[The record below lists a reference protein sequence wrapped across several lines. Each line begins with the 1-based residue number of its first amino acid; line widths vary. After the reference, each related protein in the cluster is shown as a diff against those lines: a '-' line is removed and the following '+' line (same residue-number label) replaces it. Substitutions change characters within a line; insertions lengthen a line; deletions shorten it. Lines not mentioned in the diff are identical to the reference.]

1 MKDFVLIL
9 SLDRMSNLILSWASL
24 VAQLVKNPPAMQET
38 WVRSLGWE
46 DPLEKGKATG
56 LEFSKLILN
65 IISKAKYYFR
75 KFQWQTLASKKVE
88 TSFLLLPTNLIKFL
102 LYQKDRTSS
111 SWQHRCLGFGCMS

>member
-1 MKDFVLIL
+1 M
-9 SLDRMSNLILSWASL
+9 
-24 VAQLVKNPPAMQET
+24 AQLVKNPPAMQET

-75 KFQWQTLASKKVE
+75 KFQRQMLASKKVE

-102 LYQKDRTSS
+102 QALS
-111 SWQHRCLGFGCMS
+111 CPLGESFLKHISRIFNFWRMVELFTEESTHPYI